1 MSALPEARWL
11 WLSGSRPY
19 CDSYSADQMRAYA
32 TERVAAERER
42 WRAAIAPEIPA
53 DMKDWHENSPDEWPE
68 VAAAVLRSR
77 REDAEMAW
85 EMLAEWQARER
96 PGNECKE
103 LMRWKSTHAPRLKA
117 LEGLWHAA
125 QREANASRE
134 AVATLASERAANALL
149 TDEVERLH
157 GQMETLGRWIVEAL
171 KVLDTI
177 DPDDLDESERL
188 MTLIKGGEMLSMS
201 ALAPQMWARARKN
214 AGETTCKPPPSPKTC
229 KR

>member
-53 DMKDWHENSPDEWPE
+53 DMKDWHQNSPDEWPE

-77 REDAEMAW
+77 REDAETAW
-85 EMLAEWQARER
+85 GMLAEWRER
-96 PGNECKE
+96 EKE

-117 LEGLWHAA
+117 LECLWHAA

-149 TDEVERLH
+149 TDEVERLR
-157 GQMETLGRWIVEAL
+157 GDVAAERDRIRALVEAVRDANAAEAHGDYPFR
-171 KVLDTI
+171 VLTAQQEHANGQD
-177 DPDDLDESERL
+177 
-188 MTLIKGGEMLSMS
+188 
-201 ALAPQMWARARKN
+201 
-214 AGETTCKPPPSPKTC
+214 
-229 KR
+229 